1 MCASR
6 NTSDDSSSSSTP
18 NSTSQI
24 IIKVAVS
31 VSNAVGRPLGFAAG
45 CLPAGTQLQKS
56 NITIVFEFVLCS
68 LSTDPS
74 TLFSRYVKATL
85 VSAFGAVLRSRT
97 GADCIVRNSPR
108 LAKTTASHMFGSC
121 GVAPAIA
128 NGTLPNA
135 ICIETSCYT
144 ADPTSTEPSPPDLSP
159 STDVAAAAAAASP
172 TANATAAAGSI
183 GACKGGRRKNGK
195 VAADP
200 LEKFGLSDVL
210 VGTMCC
216 ADEPE
221 TSVASTTT
229 AP

>member
-1 MCASR
+1 MRACMGS
-6 NTSDDSSSSSTP
+6 
-18 NSTSQI
+18 
-24 IIKVAVS
+24 
-31 VSNAVGRPLGFAAG
+31 AVGCTRSTESSDLYAS
-45 CLPAGTQLQKS
+45 GTQLLKS
-56 NITIVFEFVLCS
+56 NITIVFEFVPCS
-68 LSTDPS
+68 LSTNPS

-85 VSAFGAVLRSRT
+85 VSESGAVLRSRT
-97 GADCIVRNSPR
+97 GADCIVRNSAR
-108 LAKTTASHMFGSC
+108 LAKPVASHMFGSC

-135 ICIETSCYT
+135 ICIETLCYT
-144 ADPTSTEPSPPDLSP
+144 ADPTSTEPSPPGLSP
-159 STDVAAAAAAASP
+159 SPDVAAAAAAASP